1 MPARLPSRAA
11 AEARYSGLRQA
22 ALVRAGDLFA
32 PAIAPT
38 PVSFATITA
47 ATLDA
52 WHEQWAGHPARS
64 VAWPWNA
71 MVVDYRHHHPSR
83 FDCAVWSGNV
93 LSGLAI
99 GRTGSAYCSIEYLE
113 GSPVVGHPLKSQVI
127 PAALTALLAYATVL
141 GRGEMRLVEP
151 LAPLVPI
158 YETRGF
164 LLVERRGE
172 RPYCV
177 RRVP

>member
-1 MPARLPSRAA
+1 MPAHPPSRAA
-11 AEARYSGLRQA
+11 AEARYSGLRLA

-47 ATLDA
+47 AALDA
-52 WHEQWAGHPARS
+52 WREQWAGHPARS
-64 VAWPWNA
+64 VAWPWDA
-71 MVVDYRHHHPSR
+71 MVADYRRRHPSR
-83 FDCAVWSGNV
+83 FDFAVWSGNA

-113 GSPVVGHPLKSQVI
+113 GSPVVGHPLKRQVI

-151 LAPLVPI
+151 LALLVPI
-158 YETRGF
+158 YEARGF
-164 LLVERRGE
+164 LLVEPRGE

>member
-1 MPARLPSRAA
+1 MPAHPSSRAA
-11 AEARYSGLRQA
+11 AEARYSGLRLA

-32 PAIAPT
+32 PAIAPV
-38 PVSFATITA
+38 PASFATITA

-52 WHEQWAGHPARS
+52 WREQWAGHPARS
-64 VAWPWNA
+64 VAWPWDA
-71 MVVDYRHHHPSR
+71 MVADYRHHHPSR
-83 FDCAVWSGNV
+83 LDFAVWSSNA

-99 GRTGSAYCSIEYLE
+99 GRTGSAHCSIEYLE
-113 GSPVVGHPLKSQVI
+113 GSPVVGHPLKGQVI

-151 LAPLVPI
+151 LALLVPV
-158 YETRGF
+158 YEARGF
-164 LLVERRGE
+164 LLVEQRGE